1 MEIGKI
7 KEKISNINSELFC
20 LSCKDHMDNADFDYE
35 RALESEK
42 AELEKKL
49 KELEGK

>member
-1 MEIGKI
+1 MEIEKI
-7 KEKISNINSELFC
+7 KEKISNINGELFC

-35 RALESEK
+35 RELESEK
-42 AELEKKL
+42 TELEKKL

>member
-1 MEIGKI
+1 MKKEEIKRR
-7 KEKISNINSELFC
+7 ISDIDNELFC
-20 LSCKDHMDNADFDYE
+20 LSCKDHLDSVDLDYE
-35 RALESEK
+35 RELESEK

>member
-35 RALESEK
+35 RELESEK

-49 KELEGK
+49 KYLEGK

>member
-7 KEKISNINSELFC
+7 KEKISNINNELFC

-35 RALESEK
+35 RELESEK

-49 KELEGK
+49 EALEGK

>member
-1 MEIGKI
+1 MKKEEIVQRI
-7 KEKISNINSELFC
+7 ADINSELFC

-35 RALESEK
+35 RELESEK

>member
-35 RALESEK
+35 RELESEK